1 MSPYIRRA
9 GSVRVIQ
16 FAVLACVALV
26 GLFLFDAVPFIA
38 VLFNPFCDI
47 WR

>member
-1 MSPYIRRA
+1 MLPYIRRA

-16 FAVLACVALV
+16 FAVLACVGLV
-26 GLFLFDAVPFIA
+26 GLFLLGPTPFVA